1 MVARRPVVAISGQ
14 QTELPPGDSIV
25 GGSLGTLTA
34 GSGLDGGGNL
44 SSTTETNV
52 SLAPNPSGLI
62 FVDNKYLA
70 TDGVAQRTA
79 ETALASGNYALAAGT
94 AALASGIAGS
104 SLAATALAS
113 GNAALADIAAIQGGT
128 IETYTAASAVASGYA
143 VGLDD
148 GGSVQSVWE
157 VVDADTRIFGSAVV
171 FESANT
177 RDTSATYDSTNNRV
191 VIAYRDVDNSNY
203 GTAIVGTVSGTSIS
217 FGTPATF
224 SGSNSGDYSSCA
236 FDSTNNRIIISYRDG
251 NNSFYGT
258 ARVNTVSGTSIFIG
272 TAVVFE
278 SASTVFT
285 STTYDSFN
293 DRVVIAYQDA
303 GNSDYGTAIV
313 GTVSGTSISFGTAVV
328 FESSGSS
335 SLPISSVY
343 DSTNNRVVIA
353 YRDVTNSGYGTA
365 IVGTVSGTSIS
376 FGTAVVFESAESHY
390 NSTTY
395 DSTNNR
401 VVIAYRDGLSFD
413 YGTAIVG
420 TVSGTS
426 ISFGTAVVFESAAT
440 TYISTTYDSTNNRV
454 VIAYSDAGNSDYGTA
469 IVGTVSGTSISF
481 GTAVVFE
488 SATSNYIST
497 TYDSTNNR
505 VVIVYADGGNSDYGT
520 AIVGT
525 VSGSSISFGTAVVFE
540 SASFDNTSATYD
552 STNDGVVIAYRDG
565 GNSNYGTAIVA
576 APDSSVFPTI
586 SSQNNFIGI
595 AQTTAASGSAV
606 QVRLPGSYDQNNT
619 GLTPGAVYYVNPT
632 TSGFTTTATQPS
644 AWSGAVNW
652 GPIGRAV
659 NSTTLLL
666 TDMI

>member
-1 MVARRPVVAISGQ
+1 MVARRPVVVISGQ
-14 QTELPPGDSIV
+14 RTELPPGDSIV
-25 GGSLGTLTA
+25 GGSVGTLTA
-34 GSGLDGGGNL
+34 GSGLDGGGDL

-94 AALASGIAGS
+94 AALASGVAGS

-203 GTAIVGTVSGTSIS
+203 GTAIVGTVSGTSISFGTAVVFESASSDYISTTFDSTNDRVVIVYRDVGGLSRGTAIVGTVSGTSIS

-353 YRDVTNSGYGTA
+353 YRDG
-365 IVGTVSGTSIS
+365 
-376 FGTAVVFESAESHY
+376 
-390 NSTTY
+390 
-395 DSTNNR
+395 
-401 VVIAYRDGLSFD
+401 
-413 YGTAIVG
+413 
-420 TVSGTS
+420 
-426 ISFGTAVVFESAAT
+426 
-440 TYISTTYDSTNNRV
+440 
-454 VIAYSDAGNSDYGTA
+454 GNSDYGTA

>member
-1 MVARRPVVAISGQ
+1 MVARRPVVVISGQ
-14 QTELPPGDSIV
+14 RTELPPGDSIV
-25 GGSLGTLTA
+25 GGSVGTLTA
-34 GSGLDGGGNL
+34 GSGLDGGGDL

-217 FGTPATF
+217 FGTAVVFESASSDYISTTFDSTNDRVVIVYRDVGGLSRGTAIVGTVSGTSISFGTPATF

-353 YRDVTNSGYGTA
+353 YRDG
-365 IVGTVSGTSIS
+365 
-376 FGTAVVFESAESHY
+376 
-390 NSTTY
+390 
-395 DSTNNR
+395 
-401 VVIAYRDGLSFD
+401 
-413 YGTAIVG
+413 
-420 TVSGTS
+420 
-426 ISFGTAVVFESAAT
+426 
-440 TYISTTYDSTNNRV
+440 
-454 VIAYSDAGNSDYGTA
+454 GNSDYGTA

-586 SSQNNFIGI
+586 SSQNNFIGT

-606 QVRLPGSYDQNNT
+606 PVPLPGSYDQNNT

>member
-1 MVARRPVVAISGQ
+1 MVARRPVVVISGQ
-14 QTELPPGDSIV
+14 RTELPPGDSIV
-25 GGSLGTLTA
+25 GGSVGTLTA
-34 GSGLDGGGNL
+34 GSGLDGGGDL

-113 GNAALADIAAIQGGT
+113 GNAALADITAITGGT
-128 IETYTAASAVASGYA
+128 IKTFTAASAVASGYA

-148 GGSVQSVWE
+148 TGSVQSVME
-157 VVDADTRIFGSAVV
+157 VVDADTRNFGSAVV
-171 FESANT
+171 FESASSLYISSTYDSTNNRVVIAYQDAGNSNYGT
-177 RDTSATYDSTNNRV
+177 AIVGTVSDTSISFGTAVVFESASSDYTFATYDSTNNRV
-191 VIAYRDVDNSNY
+191 VIAYQDV
-203 GTAIVGTVSGTSIS
+203 
-217 FGTPATF
+217 
-224 SGSNSGDYSSCA
+224 
-236 FDSTNNRIIISYRDG
+236 
-251 NNSFYGT
+251 
-258 ARVNTVSGTSIFIG
+258 
-272 TAVVFE
+272 
-278 SASTVFT
+278 
-285 STTYDSFN
+285 
-293 DRVVIAYQDA
+293 
-303 GNSDYGTAIV
+303 GNS
-313 GTVSGTSISFGTAVV
+313 S
-328 FESSGSS
+328 
-335 SLPISSVY
+335 
-343 DSTNNRVVIA
+343 
-353 YRDVTNSGYGTA
+353 YGTA

-376 FGTAVVFESAESHY
+376 FGTAVVFESAG
-390 NSTTY
+390 STNYIFSTY

-401 VVIAYRDGLSFD
+401 VVIAYQNNGNSNYGTAIVGTVSGTSISFGSAVVFESASSNYISSTYD
-413 YGTAIVG
+413 STNNKVVIAYRNNGNSNYGTAIVG

-426 ISFGTAVVFESAAT
+426 ISFGTAVVFESASSL
-440 TYISTTYDSTNNRV
+440 YISTTYDSTNNKVVIAYRDQTNSNYGTAIVGTVSGTSISFGTAVVFEAANSLYISTTFDSTNNRV
-454 VIAYSDAGNSDYGTA
+454 VIAYRDLDNFSYGTA

-488 SATSNYIST
+488 SNSSDYNFT
-497 TYDSTNNR
+497 TYDSTNDR
-505 VVIVYADGGNSDYGT
+505 VVIAFRD
-520 AIVGT
+520 VGT
-525 VSGSSISFGTAVVFE
+525 
-540 SASFDNTSATYD
+540 
-552 STNDGVVIAYRDG
+552 
-565 GNSNYGTAIVA
+565 SNYGKAVVG
-576 APDSSVFPTI
+576 APGTTIGPTI

-652 GPIGRAV
+652 DPIGRAV

>member
-34 GSGLDGGGNL
+34 GSGLDGGGDL

-217 FGTPATF
+217 FGTAVVFESASSDYISTTFDSTNDRVVIVYRDVGGLSRGTAIVGTVSGTSISFGTPATF

-353 YRDVTNSGYGTA
+353 YRDG
-365 IVGTVSGTSIS
+365 
-376 FGTAVVFESAESHY
+376 
-390 NSTTY
+390 
-395 DSTNNR
+395 
-401 VVIAYRDGLSFD
+401 
-413 YGTAIVG
+413 
-420 TVSGTS
+420 
-426 ISFGTAVVFESAAT
+426 
-440 TYISTTYDSTNNRV
+440 
-454 VIAYSDAGNSDYGTA
+454 GNSDYGTA

>member
-34 GSGLDGGGNL
+34 GSGLDGGGDL

-94 AALASGIAGS
+94 AALASGVAGS

-203 GTAIVGTVSGTSIS
+203 GTAIVGTVSGTSISFGTAVVFESASSDYISTTFDSTNDRVVIVYRDVGGLSRGTAIVGTVSGTSIS

-353 YRDVTNSGYGTA
+353 YRDG
-365 IVGTVSGTSIS
+365 
-376 FGTAVVFESAESHY
+376 
-390 NSTTY
+390 
-395 DSTNNR
+395 
-401 VVIAYRDGLSFD
+401 
-413 YGTAIVG
+413 
-420 TVSGTS
+420 
-426 ISFGTAVVFESAAT
+426 
-440 TYISTTYDSTNNRV
+440 
-454 VIAYSDAGNSDYGTA
+454 GNSDYGTA

>member
-1 MVARRPVVAISGQ
+1 MVARRPVVVISGQ
-14 QTELPPGDSIV
+14 RTELPPGDSIV
-25 GGSLGTLTA
+25 GGSVGTLTA
-34 GSGLDGGGNL
+34 GSGLDGGGDL

-113 GNAALADIAAIQGGT
+113 GNAALADITAITGGT
-128 IETYTAASAVASGYA
+128 IKTFTAASAVASGYA

-148 GGSVQSVWE
+148 TGSVQSVME
-157 VVDADTRIFGSAVV
+157 VVDADTRNFGSAVV
-171 FESANT
+171 FESASSLYISSTYDSTNNRVVIAYQDAGNSNYGT
-177 RDTSATYDSTNNRV
+177 AIVGTVSDTSISFGTAVVFESASSDYTFATYDSTNNRV
-191 VIAYRDVDNSNY
+191 VIAYQDV
-203 GTAIVGTVSGTSIS
+203 
-217 FGTPATF
+217 
-224 SGSNSGDYSSCA
+224 
-236 FDSTNNRIIISYRDG
+236 
-251 NNSFYGT
+251 
-258 ARVNTVSGTSIFIG
+258 
-272 TAVVFE
+272 
-278 SASTVFT
+278 
-285 STTYDSFN
+285 
-293 DRVVIAYQDA
+293 
-303 GNSDYGTAIV
+303 GNS
-313 GTVSGTSISFGTAVV
+313 S
-328 FESSGSS
+328 
-335 SLPISSVY
+335 
-343 DSTNNRVVIA
+343 
-353 YRDVTNSGYGTA
+353 YGTA

-376 FGTAVVFESAESHY
+376 FGTAVVFESAG
-390 NSTTY
+390 STNYIFSTY

-401 VVIAYRDGLSFD
+401 VVIAYQNNGNSNYGTAIVGTVSGTSISFGSAVVFESASSNYISSTYD
-413 YGTAIVG
+413 STNNKVVIAYRNNGNSNYGTAIVG

-426 ISFGTAVVFESAAT
+426 ISFGTAVVFESASSL
-440 TYISTTYDSTNNRV
+440 YISTTYDSTNNKVVIAYRDQTNSNYGTAIVGTVSGTSISFGTAVVFEAANSLYISTTFDSTNNRV
-454 VIAYSDAGNSDYGTA
+454 VIAYRDLDNFSYGTA

-488 SATSNYIST
+488 SNSSDYNFT
-497 TYDSTNNR
+497 TYDSTNDR
-505 VVIVYADGGNSDYGT
+505 VVIAFRD
-520 AIVGT
+520 VGT
-525 VSGSSISFGTAVVFE
+525 
-540 SASFDNTSATYD
+540 
-552 STNDGVVIAYRDG
+552 
-565 GNSNYGTAIVA
+565 SNYGKAVVG
-576 APDSSVFPTI
+576 APGTTIGPTI

-652 GPIGRAV
+652 DPIGRAV

-666 TDMI
+666 TDMIYSVKVL

>member
-217 FGTPATF
+217 FGTAVVFESASSDYISTTFDSTNDRVVIVYRDVSGSNRGTAIVGTVSGTSISFGTPATF

-353 YRDVTNSGYGTA
+353 YRDG
-365 IVGTVSGTSIS
+365 
-376 FGTAVVFESAESHY
+376 
-390 NSTTY
+390 
-395 DSTNNR
+395 
-401 VVIAYRDGLSFD
+401 
-413 YGTAIVG
+413 
-420 TVSGTS
+420 
-426 ISFGTAVVFESAAT
+426 
-440 TYISTTYDSTNNRV
+440 
-454 VIAYSDAGNSDYGTA
+454 GNSDYGTA